1 MADLSYRPRAL
12 ELASRLGELATAA
25 GIFVTTAESCTG
37 GGVATAITSVSG
49 SSRWF
54 GCGFITYSNEAKQR
68 QLGVKEA
75 TIKEVGAVSAEVVK
89 QMVAGACHSSGATLG
104 VAISGIA
111 GPGGGSPRKPVGT
124 VFIAWGDQTQQQASR
139 YHFSGDRE
147 AVRAQAVDAALEG
160 LIAQFG

>member
-1 MADLSYRPRAL
+1 MAEIPYRSRAIQ
-12 ELASRLGELATAA
+12 LASRLGELATAA
-25 GIFVTTAESCTG
+25 GTFVTTAESCTG

-68 QLGVKEA
+68 QLGVKSA
-75 TIKEVGAVSAEVVK
+75 TLNRVGAVSAEVVS
-89 QMVAGACHSSGATLG
+89 QMVAGACQTSGASLA

-111 GPGGGSPRKPVGT
+111 GPGGGSRRKPVGT
-124 VFIAWGDQTQQQASR
+124 VFIAWGNQVQQHAEC

-160 LIAQFG
+160 LIAQLA